1 MENNAT
7 TFTLNTAHDDRSWH
21 LMCRDDKSVCLYWTR
36 DSDPGQYVVYD
47 SLDEDGLAAL
57 RSQNDNLSQQVANLS
72 VELGKAL
79 RQRDKLRTMIYQMS
93 DYASSKIAE
102 MERYLATPA

>member
-7 TFTLNTAHDDRSWH
+7 TFTLNTSHDDRSWH

-47 SLDEDGLAAL
+47 SLDEDGLNAL
-57 RSQNDNLSQQVANLS
+57 QSQNDNLSQQVANLS
-72 VELGKAL
+72 MELGAAL
-79 RQRDKLRTMIYQMS
+79 CKRDKLRTMLYQIS
-93 DYASSKIAE
+93 DYTASKARE
-102 MERYLATPA
+102 MEQYLATPT